1 MNSLLSLI
9 LLSVLT
15 KLVEPLGR
23 VLSGFVLEI
32 LRVSKFSSS
41 SRMLLNPTISNKV
54 IWVIAISFQV
64 LLLLL
69 NGQIVLETSSLWIS
83 KILMVVTVS
92 KSVTRVNGEKLL
104 LMNTSLVFLLLEVL
118 PSPRVMVL
126 KSGSCCLKR
135 LGLRLM
141 VPTIKSKLVWPEN
154 ACTISLVLPLK
165 LSGSMKSTNTT
176 MLGKSLLLVRRTIML
191 WLVVQLILLKRM
203 NLISLV
209 LLVVMLT
216 LSWVPSKSD
225 SKESPLD

>member
-9 LLSVLT
+9 LLSVAT
-15 KLVEPLGR
+15 KLVEHLGR

-69 NGQIVLETSSLWIS
+69 NGQIVSETSSLWTS

-92 KSVTRVNGEKLL
+92 KSVIRVNGEKLL
-104 LMNTSLVFLLLEVL
+104 LMNSSLVFLLLEVL

-126 KSGSCCLKR
+126 KSGLCCLKR

-141 VPTIKSKLVWPEN
+141 DPMIKSKLVWPEN
-154 ACTISLVLPLK
+154 ACMISLVLPLK
-165 LSGSMKSTNTT
+165 LSGSMKSINMT
-176 MLGKSLLLVRRTIML
+176 MFGKSLLLVKRTIML
-191 WLVVQLILLKRM
+191 WLVVQLILLKRT
-203 NLISLV
+203 NSISLV

-216 LSWVPSKSD
+216 LFWVPSKSD
-225 SKESPLD
+225 SKESLLD

>member
-1 MNSLLSLI
+1 MKSQVLKISRMMNSLLSLI
-9 LLSVLT
+9 LLSVAT

-41 SRMLLNPTISNKV
+41 SRMLLNPMISNKV
-54 IWVIAISFQV
+54 IWVIAISFLV

-126 KSGSCCLKR
+126 KSGSCYLKR
-135 LGLRLM
+135 LGLR
-141 VPTIKSKLVWPEN
+141 
-154 ACTISLVLPLK
+154 
-165 LSGSMKSTNTT
+165 
-176 MLGKSLLLVRRTIML
+176 
-191 WLVVQLILLKRM
+191 
-203 NLISLV
+203 
-209 LLVVMLT
+209 
-216 LSWVPSKSD
+216 
-225 SKESPLD
+225 